1 MKEILN
7 ILYEFLFSSSDPN
20 MTYGIAAQAIAA
32 GIQGLGSVV
41 SGIFASGRAKR
52 AQRRAAAERKK
63 LTGELNSLEKGR
75 QAVINPYDN
84 FTNLSSL
91 AKDLS
96 GKLSNPY
103 ASLGVATAGAEIQI
117 EEADIA
123 LANTLDTLRA
133 TGASAG
139 GATALAQAAL
149 QSKKGVAASIE
160 QQEAQNEKLRA
171 QGQAQLER
179 MQMQE
184 GIRVQQTQL
193 SEGQR
198 MQQADAMGRTFE
210 FNAREKRKD
219 DKINYTRNQLGGAK
233 AQENAAYNQRTAA
246 IGSAIM
252 GVAGAAGD
260 MAATGAFGGTTP
272 STAATG
278 PNAPASSSNPT
289 GYNQFTQMQNQFTNN
304 LISGKYD
311 INVDTSVGS
320 FLNQN
325 PITSDRRLKKNIR
338 QYGQSLSGI
347 NIYLF
352 EYKDKKYG
360 KGVYQGVMSDEI
372 PQYAVV
378 KHSDGFDRVDYSKLD
393 VEFKQI

>member
-1 MKEILN
+1 MEYILE
-7 ILYEFLFSSSDPN
+7 LLFNTSNPN
-20 MTYGIAAQAIAA
+20 MNFGLAPLAIAGISA
-32 GIQGLGSVV
+32 GVQALGSLV
-41 SGIFASGRAKR
+41 SGIFGAARAR
-52 AQRRAAAERKK
+52 RQQRRAAAERRK
-63 LTGELNSLEKGR
+63 LTGELNSLEKSR

-84 FTNLSSL
+84 FKNLSSL

-103 ASLGVATAGAEIQI
+103 ANLGVATAGAEMQI
-117 EEADIA
+117 EQTDIA

-133 TGASAG
+133 TGAGAG

-149 QSKKGVAASIE
+149 QSKQGVAASIE

-171 QGQAQLER
+171 QGQQQLEQL
-179 MQMQE
+179 QMNE
-184 GIRVQQTQL
+184 GIRVQQTQI

-198 MQQADAMGRTFE
+198 MQQADAMGKSFM
-210 FNAREKRKD
+210 FNAREKRQD
-219 DKINYTRNQLGGAK
+219 DKIRYTRDQLTGTK
-233 AQENAAYNQRTAA
+233 RQENAAYNQATSATMGA
-246 IGSAIM
+246 IS
-252 GVAGAAGD
+252 GVAGAASQFASY
-260 MAATGAFGGTTP
+260 AASNVGGA
-272 STAATG
+272 
-278 PNAPASSSNPT
+278 NAPLSKSNPT
-289 GYNQFTQMQNQFTNN
+289 GYNQFTQMANQFAANKAAGQYN
-304 LISGKYD
+304 V
-311 INVDTSVGS
+311 NVDSS
-320 FLNQN
+320 
-325 PITSDRRLKKNIR
+325 ITGLSSQTPNYFGSDRRLKKNIR

-360 KGVYQGVMSDEI
+360 EGVYQGVMSDEI